1 MRVAEFFKVRGKP
14 LYLTTRESNEYW
26 SFEIKYS
33 LDPKDEEEYRILGR
47 NILPIKD
54 YSNLIGSIVPLLKD
68 DIYHEC
74 NLQYCSKSI
83 CLGKDLTN
91 FFLFE
96 GLPYEV
102 QIFTFFLY
110 KYKLDYIKQ
119 KEDYLTKDEILKKLE
134 IFKV

>member
-1 MRVAEFFKVRGKP
+1 MRVAEFFKVRGKS

-26 SFEIKYS
+26 SIEIKYS

-54 YSNLIGSIVPLLKD
+54 YSNLIGSIVLLLKD

-74 NLQYCSKSI
+74 NLQYGCKSI
-83 CLGKDLTN
+83 CLGEDLTN
-91 FFLFE
+91 FFLFK

-102 QIFTFFLY
+102 QTFTFFLY

>member
-1 MRVAEFFKVRGKP
+1 MTVVELFKVRGKP
-14 LYLTTRESNEYW
+14 LYLTTRDSNEYW
-26 SFEIKYS
+26 SIEIKYS

-47 NILPIKD
+47 TILPIKD

-68 DIYHEC
+68 DIYPEC
-74 NLQYCSKSI
+74 NLQYDSKSI

-91 FFLFE
+91 FFLFK

-102 QIFTFFLY
+102 QTFTFFLY

-119 KEDYLTKDEILKKLE
+119 KEDYLTKDDILKKLE

>member
-1 MRVAEFFKVRGKP
+1 MRVAEFFKVRGKS
-14 LYLTTRESNEYW
+14 LYLTNRESNEYW

-33 LDPKDEEEYRILGR
+33 LDPKDEEEFKILGR
-47 NILPIKD
+47 RIITIKD
-54 YSNLIGSIVPLLKD
+54 YSNLIGSLVHLLKD
-68 DIYHEC
+68 DNYPEC
-74 NLQYCSKSI
+74 NLQYGCKSI
-83 CLGKDLTN
+83 CLGKDLTD
-91 FFLFE
+91 FFLFK

-102 QIFTFFLY
+102 QTFTLFIY

>member
-1 MRVAEFFKVRGKP
+1 MRVAEFFKVRGKS

-26 SFEIKYS
+26 SIEIKYS

-68 DIYHEC
+68 DIYYEC
-74 NLQYCSKSI
+74 NLQYGSKSI
-83 CLGKDLTN
+83 CLDKDLTN

-102 QIFTFFLY
+102 QTFTFFLY

-119 KEDYLTKDEILKKLE
+119 KEDYLTKDDILKKFE